1 VNVTIEN
8 LSPCKKLVRFE
19 VEAGTVDEA
28 FKTVT
33 HDFRKHAVVPGF
45 RPGKAPDEMI
55 LKKYEKDVAEEVK
68 RKLISDSYKQGV
80 KEHKIDVIGYP
91 EIEEI
96 QFGRNQA
103 LQFAATVETFPAFEM
118 PEYHGLPA
126 NREKR
131 SVTAEDVGRA
141 LDALRIQKATFQKVE
156 RPLQEGDFAVVNY
169 TGTCEGKPI
178 TEIAPVARGLTEQ
191 KNFWVEIKKGSFI
204 PGFTEQLVGAK
215 AGEKRTVTIDFPADF
230 VTTQL
235 AGKQGVFEVE
245 VVESKE
251 RILPELDEAFAKS
264 YEAESLE
271 VLREGVRSDLQN
283 ELNMK
288 QKRDIRNQVVNALL
302 NRVNFDLPESPVQQ
316 ETRNLVYE
324 LVNDYKQRGAT
335 PEALDQQKEQI
346 YGLAAQSAKG
356 RVKAMVLFQK
366 VAEKEGIRV
375 SQEEISA
382 RVVTLAQSYNMPLQ
396 KFVKELESRNGFADI
411 HRELLHEKVIN
422 FLQEHAR
429 VQDVEP
435 ATPAA

>member
-19 VEAGTVDEA
+19 VEAGTVDET

-45 RPGKAPDEMI
+45 RPGKAPDEMV

-80 KEHKIDVIGYP
+80 KEHKLDVIGYP

-96 QFGRNQA
+96 QFGRSQA
-103 LQFAATVETFPAFEM
+103 LQFAATVETFPQFEM

-131 SVTAEDVGRA
+131 SVTPEDVTRA
-141 LDALRIQKATFQKVE
+141 LDALRIQKASFQKVE

-191 KNFWVEIKKGSFI
+191 KNFWVEMKAGSFI
-204 PGFTEQLVGAK
+204 PGFTEQLIGAK
-215 AGEKRTVTIDFPADF
+215 AGEKRTVSIDFPADF
-230 VTTQL
+230 VTAQL
-235 AGKQGVFEVE
+235 AGKKGVFEVE

-251 RILPELDEAFAKS
+251 RILPELNDAFAKT
-264 YEAESLE
+264 YDAENLE
-271 VLREGVRSDLQN
+271 VLREGVRSDLKN

-288 QKRDIRNQVVNALL
+288 QKRDIRGQVINALL
-302 NRVNFDLPESPVQQ
+302 NLVSFDLP
-316 ETRNLVYE
+316 
-324 LVNDYKQRGAT
+324 
-335 PEALDQQKEQI
+335 
-346 YGLAAQSAKG
+346 
-356 RVKAMVLFQK
+356 
-366 VAEKEGIRV
+366 
-375 SQEEISA
+375 
-382 RVVTLAQSYNMPLQ
+382 
-396 KFVKELESRNGFADI
+396 
-411 HRELLHEKVIN
+411 
-422 FLQEHAR
+422 
-429 VQDVEP
+429 
-435 ATPAA
+435 